1 MLLSKRDPTALHCGR
16 SVFLDAISAGVDRM
30 QRDFERMRKQVER
43 WRQSEVTQVNVNQ
56 FRMTIRRVTRI

>member
-1 MLLSKRDPTALHCGR
+1 VRVKQSKSFSL
-16 SVFLDAISAGVDRM
+16 VDAISAGVDRM